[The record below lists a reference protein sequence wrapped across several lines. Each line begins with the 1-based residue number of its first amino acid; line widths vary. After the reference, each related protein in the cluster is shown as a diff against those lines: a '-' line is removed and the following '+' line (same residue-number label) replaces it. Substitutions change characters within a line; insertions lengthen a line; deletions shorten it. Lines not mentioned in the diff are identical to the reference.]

1 MVRAPAQVIGLAF
14 VIRQREILK
23 HGQVGT
29 GTQSGV
35 LVHPAKAAVPHKFLL
50 VQHAFAVNDDIAAL
64 DWNAAAD
71 DIQHGSLTRAIAS
84 DHRHELSVLDG
95 QIEIPEQAHLID
107 RTRIVIFVDMV

>member
-1 MVRAPAQVIGLAF
+1 MR
-14 VIRQREILK
+14 
-23 HGQVGT
+23 T
-29 GTQSGV
+29 GSSGRI
-35 LVHPAKAAVPHKFLL
+35 LVHTADPPLTL
-50 VQHAFAVNDDIAAL
+50 VLRHIGDVHTADL
-64 DWNAAAD
+64 DGPLINRNASAD